1 ISGWLARDATHA
13 AMTASSFLAGTM
25 AVTEP
30 ALVAATKVLLA
41 GGLCASLDIVSWMR
55 RGSFP
60 AEGDCV
66 SIAFDGNAPKNCG
79 LGRGVGC
86 AGSSAPLCDAEL
98 PSGRSLDC
106 GQDSAGLP
114 AGNRREARSSE
125 RSEGQGGG
133 AEFLCDLVSALRRR
147 NSSPESAT
155 EIHRVAKWRHPRSRC
170 RRRPR
175 CLRKISARPRRGFPE
190 LPRSLHQRESLSD
203 RPRVRNLYVP
213 GDLHHRP
220 PRQDR
225 PQIHLPPTVR

>member
-1 ISGWLARDATHA
+1 
-13 AMTASSFLAGTM
+13 MAG
-25 AVTEP
+25 TEP

-86 AGSSAPLCDAEL
+86 AGSSAALCDAEL

-114 AGNRREARSSE
+114 AGNRSEARSSQ
-125 RSEGQGGG
+125 RSEAQAGPP
-133 AEFLCDLVSALRRR
+133 EFLRDL
-147 NSSPESAT
+147 SSP
-155 EIHRVAKWRHPRSRC
+155 
-170 RRRPR
+170 
-175 CLRKISARPRRGFPE
+175 LRLINSPPE
-190 LPRSLHQRESLSD
+190 
-203 RPRVRNLYVP
+203 
-213 GDLHHRP
+213 
-220 PRQDR
+220 
-225 PQIHLPPTVR
+225 